1 MYEIYCAD
9 LDGESVN
16 NIKTK
21 SKWALVLGSEAHGL
35 DKEFQLEAKITIPA
49 YGKIE
54 SLNVSIASGI
64 ILNQLCS

>member
-1 MYEIYCAD
+1 M
-9 LDGESVN
+9 
-16 NIKTK
+16 
-21 SKWALVLGSEAHGL
+21 SEAHGL
-35 DKEFQLEAKITIPA
+35 DKEFQSELKITIPN